1 MSKKLKIL
9 FVSTEV
15 APHTKAGGLGEVMRS
30 LPKALRSLGHDA
42 RVFVP
47 KYGKIASGEA
57 IKLKPA
63 INLLKVPI
71 GGEQNE
77 NLSCKVEV
85 LKSNNQTPIY
95 FLGNKEYY
103 ELRANAYG
111 YSDDATRFALLSRA
125 ALEFIKNQKW
135 IPDVINFTDWHTGFG
150 PNYMATEYKD
160 DAKLAKIAT
169 VFSIHNLY
177 HQGGFDHACVSDLDF
192 DDGKSPLPSLFDIR
206 LGKLNGMRRGIMY
219 ADAVNTV
226 SEKYAQEI
234 LTDEYGEGLSQL
246 LNETRGKLFGILNG
260 IDIETHNPKTD
271 ENIPFR
277 FCGKDIEKRINNKK
291 ALQREFNLPI
301 SEDIPLVGMVTRV
314 VGQKGMDLIEQILEP
329 AIENLGIQFVIAGSA
344 DKQYREVFEKF
355 KEKNPEKV
363 ATHLVF
369 DNKLPR
375 LIFAGADIF
384 LMPSRFEPCGI
395 TQMEAMRY
403 GSIPIVRATGGLA
416 DTVINFD
423 LAKNSGYGFIFEKYE
438 PLQLYTQI
446 VRAVETY
453 KNKKVWS
460 GLIRKVMK
468 LDFSWKT
475 SAKKYI
481 ELYDSAIEA
490 HNSLSSR

>member
-15 APHTKAGGLGEVMRS
+15 APYTKAGGLGEVMRS

-47 KYGKIASGEA
+47 KYGKVASDDS

-63 INLLKVPI
+63 VNLLKVPV

-77 NLSCKVEV
+77 ALSCKVEL
-85 LKSNNQTPIY
+85 LKSNDQAPVY
-95 FLGNKEYY
+95 FLSNKEYY

-125 ALEFIKNQKW
+125 ALEFVRNQKW
-135 IPDVINFTDWHTGFG
+135 TPDIINFTDWHTGFG
-150 PNYMATEYKD
+150 PNYLATEYKD
-160 DAKLAKIAT
+160 DAKLAKIA
-169 VFSIHNLY
+169 VIFSIHNLY

-192 DDGKSPLPSLFDIR
+192 DDGKSPLPSLFDPR
-206 LGKLNGMRRGIMY
+206 LEKLNGMRRGIMY
-219 ADAVNTV
+219 ADIVNTV

-234 LTDEYGEGLSQL
+234 LTEEYGEGLSHL

-260 IDIETHNPKTD
+260 IDTETHNPKID

-277 FCGKDIEKRINNKK
+277 FSAADTEKRINNKK
-291 ALQREFNLPI
+291 ALQKEFSLPI
-301 SEDIPLVGMVTRV
+301 SEDIPVIGMVTRV
-314 VGQKGMDLIEQILEP
+314 VKQKGMDLIEQILEP

-344 DKQYREVFEKF
+344 DKQYRQTLEKL
-355 KEKNPEKV
+355 KEKYPDKV
-363 ATHLVF
+363 AAHLIF

-416 DTVINFD
+416 DTVENFD
-423 LAKNSGYGFIFEKYE
+423 LEANSGYGFIFEKYASL
-438 PLQLYTQI
+438 PLYTQI

-453 KNKKVWS
+453 KNKKVWNS
-460 GLIRKVMK
+460 LIRKVMK

-475 SAKKYI
+475 SAKKYV

-490 HNSLSSR
+490 HNSLLSR